1 MENTIENKGKF
12 FALYWGQRVLMY
24 PKDNLAGRSGGIDVV
39 NWLISTE
46 VSLNGFLELKPLSQI
61 SDEDAIE
68 LSKII
73 APDLFMSA
81 GNDNKHFIDRR
92 FEPDWITVRH
102 RRKIQSVDIDFDGY
116 TCICNE
122 EEEYLRN
129 PYAHSGIDFL
139 RSKCYALPWN
149 GITVEKMIEYNWIK
163 LK

>member
-1 MENTIENKGKF
+1 MENTIENKAKF
-12 FALYWGQRVLMY
+12 FALYWGQPIFKYYGKHTTGEKFALDF
-24 PKDNLAGRSGGIDVV
+24 KNFGALH
-39 NWLISTE
+39 
-46 VSLNGFLELKPLSQI
+46 NGFLELKPLSQI
-61 SDEDAIE
+61 TDEDAIE

-92 FEPDWITVRH
+92 FEPAWITVRH

-139 RSKCYALPWN
+139 RSKGYALPWN

>member
-1 MENTIENKGKF
+1 MENTIENKAKF
-12 FALYWGQRVLMY
+12 FALYLNIRGAVFREGFGNR
-24 PKDNLAGRSGGIDVV
+24 DNINPNGLDENDV
-39 NWLISTE
+39 
-46 VSLNGFLELKPLSQI
+46 LELTPLSQI
-61 SDEDAIE
+61 TDEDAIE

-139 RSKCYALPWN
+139 RSKGYALPWN